1 MKKTITIT
9 LIVIFLINLISIP
22 SFAEE
27 PDYVI
32 TTTVQTAQQD
42 GTVEIEN
49 SDGKKTTTGITG
61 QTYTQASTTINVATV
76 LSAIPQFF
84 NLVMNKFVETTST
97 DEDLKRFTI
106 YDTVMG
112 HYDIFNLNYTDIP
125 KNAGESK
132 NLFQFITTH
141 VLKFYNYTRNL
152 SIAISL
158 LVLVYIGIRMAVST
172 VSSDQAKYKK
182 MLISWVSSIILV
194 FALHLLIITISFVL
208 QKGFELVD
216 SVAKAWKI
224 AGFEEQIYKGAI
236 ENLTGGNM
244 GYNIFT
250 TVVIIYIFTWY
261 QAKFFLYYL
270 HRTIEVN
277 FLVVVAPLVTIT
289 YSIDKIGDSKAQ
301 AFGNFI
307 KEISVKSAIQLIH
320 AVLYVVF
327 IATAG
332 AIAVSQPILA
342 LIFFAALSRAEKI
355 AKKIFDIKDKG
366 MAETEIPFV

>member
-1 MKKTITIT
+1 
-9 LIVIFLINLISIP
+9 
-22 SFAEE
+22 
-27 PDYVI
+27 
-32 TTTVQTAQQD
+32 
-42 GTVEIEN
+42 
-49 SDGKKTTTGITG
+49 
-61 QTYTQASTTINVATV
+61 
-76 LSAIPQFF
+76 
-84 NLVMNKFVETTST
+84 
-97 DEDLKRFTI
+97 
-106 YDTVMG
+106 
-112 HYDIFNLNYTDIP
+112 
-125 KNAGESK
+125 
-132 NLFQFITTH
+132 
-141 VLKFYNYTRNL
+141 
-152 SIAISL
+152 
-158 LVLVYIGIRMAVST
+158 
-172 VSSDQAKYKK
+172 
-182 MLISWVSSIILV
+182 
-194 FALHLLIITISFVL
+194 
-208 QKGFELVD
+208 
-216 SVAKAWKI
+216 
-224 AGFEEQIYKGAI
+224 
-236 ENLTGGNM
+236 M

>member
-1 MKKTITIT
+1 
-9 LIVIFLINLISIP
+9 
-22 SFAEE
+22 
-27 PDYVI
+27 
-32 TTTVQTAQQD
+32 
-42 GTVEIEN
+42 
-49 SDGKKTTTGITG
+49 
-61 QTYTQASTTINVATV
+61 
-76 LSAIPQFF
+76 
-84 NLVMNKFVETTST
+84 
-97 DEDLKRFTI
+97 
-106 YDTVMG
+106 
-112 HYDIFNLNYTDIP
+112 
-125 KNAGESK
+125 
-132 NLFQFITTH
+132 
-141 VLKFYNYTRNL
+141 
-152 SIAISL
+152 
-158 LVLVYIGIRMAVST
+158 MAVST

-307 KEISVKSAIQLIH
+307 KEISVKSAIQLI
-320 AVLYVVF
+320 
-327 IATAG
+327 
-332 AIAVSQPILA
+332 LA
-342 LIFFAALSRAEKI
+342 LIVDMCI
-355 AKKIFDIKDKG
+355 KKQRK
-366 MAETEIPFV
+366 

>member
-1 MKKTITIT
+1 MERRQRLTQIRG
-9 LIVIFLINLISIP
+9 FLIFTFSVLRFDDNKSIS
-22 SFAEE
+22 
-27 PDYVI
+27 
-32 TTTVQTAQQD
+32 
-42 GTVEIEN
+42 
-49 SDGKKTTTGITG
+49 
-61 QTYTQASTTINVATV
+61 
-76 LSAIPQFF
+76 
-84 NLVMNKFVETTST
+84 
-97 DEDLKRFTI
+97 
-106 YDTVMG
+106 
-112 HYDIFNLNYTDIP
+112 
-125 KNAGESK
+125 
-132 NLFQFITTH
+132 
-141 VLKFYNYTRNL
+141 
-152 SIAISL
+152 
-158 LVLVYIGIRMAVST
+158 
-172 VSSDQAKYKK
+172 
-182 MLISWVSSIILV
+182 
-194 FALHLLIITISFVL
+194 LHLLIITISFVL